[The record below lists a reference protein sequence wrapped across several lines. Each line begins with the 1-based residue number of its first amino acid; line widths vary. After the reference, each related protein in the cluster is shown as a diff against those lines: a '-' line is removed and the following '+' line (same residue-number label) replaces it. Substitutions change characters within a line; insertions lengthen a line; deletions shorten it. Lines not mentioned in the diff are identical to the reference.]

1 MPILKS
7 SKKALRSSK
16 KKGGLNSAVREKYKE
31 ALMKARRNPTGA
43 NLSLAVKLLDKAA
56 KINVIH
62 KNKAARLKS
71 RLAKLANKK
80 TVKEEKPIKKTVKK
94 TPAKK
99 TQKTVAKAKK
109 ANPKEK

>member
-16 KKGGLNSAVREKYKE
+16 KKGSLNSAVREKYKE
-31 ALMKARRNPTGA
+31 ALIKARRNPTGA

-80 TVKEEKPIKKTVKK
+80 EVKEEKPIKKSVKK

-99 TQKTVAKAKK
+99 SSQTVAKAKK